1 MSVFHKEG
9 VASAS
14 WRTGSSQNLP
24 ATDLKLGIMT
34 KGIADRKRL
43 GSCLEIWKEVQRE
56 MGIPDREPPS

>member
-24 ATDLKLGIMT
+24 ATDSETWNHDQRDSRQKEAGELLGDLEGGT
-34 KGIADRKRL
+34 KGNGYPRQGAT
-43 GSCLEIWKEVQRE
+43 
-56 MGIPDREPPS
+56 